1 MTIHAYSELYLS
13 DAKRSLANA
22 FDYAINVCK
31 FSPDWFMKLFV
42 MSNKSVQFERGNPA
56 IVSGRSGVE
65 LVMDILSEVY
75 PGVEFPYPTFSKGR
89 TPEYWAGWA
98 LAQYQWK
105 TAKRFKEIFRR
116 IPLSEIIAMYPLY
129 HEMDITCF
137 IDEMDRRYNA
147 VVLETK
153 LRKFRKYKKLSQSEL
168 AYLSGVNVRSIQLY
182 EQRVNDIDKAEAH
195 TLYKLSRVLGCG
207 VEDLLESPEKDV
219 MNNWSGVNSES

>member
-1 MTIHAYSELYLS
+1 
-13 DAKRSLANA
+13 
-22 FDYAINVCK
+22 
-31 FSPDWFMKLFV
+31 
-42 MSNKSVQFERGNPA
+42 
-56 IVSGRSGVE
+56 
-65 LVMDILSEVY
+65 
-75 PGVEFPYPTFSKGR
+75 
-89 TPEYWAGWA
+89 
-98 LAQYQWK
+98 
-105 TAKRFKEIFRR
+105 
-116 IPLSEIIAMYPLY
+116 MYPLY

-207 VEDLLESPEKDV
+207 VEDLLESPMKDV